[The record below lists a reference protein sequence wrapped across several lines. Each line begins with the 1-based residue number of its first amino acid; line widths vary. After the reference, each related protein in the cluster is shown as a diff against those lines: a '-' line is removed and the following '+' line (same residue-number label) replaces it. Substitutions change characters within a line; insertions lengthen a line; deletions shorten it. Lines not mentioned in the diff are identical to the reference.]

1 MMKRASDGGVRFRV
15 SRRQFLLGCGGS
27 FLVATGSAA
36 LPRKPAGEIIDIHQH
51 TNYGGRTHARL
62 VAHQKRM
69 GVTKTV
75 LLPAGSMFGLEVGCG
90 GNESVAYV
98 ARKYPGRFA
107 RFANE
112 VPNLPGA
119 REEIAKYLRSGAIGI
134 GEQKF
139 QVPCDSKEIFMVAE
153 LARGF
158 GVPVLLHFQH
168 GVYNTGIERFH
179 RVLEKFPDVNFIGHA
194 QTWWGNIDAKLDQ
207 KALYPAGPVT
217 PGGLTDRLLSDY
229 PNIYGDF
236 SAGSGLN
243 ALTRDEDH
251 ARHFIERHQDRLL
264 FGSDCKD
271 WIGAGQYCQ
280 GAQILAAIRKLAP
293 SKTVEEKILSRNARR
308 LLRL

>member
-1 MMKRASDGGVRFRV
+1 MKISSAECGRFRI
-15 SRRQFLLGCGGS
+15 SRRQFLLGCGGGI
-27 FLVATGSAA
+27 LAATGCAA
-36 LPRKPAGEIIDIHQH
+36 ISRKPAEEIIDIHQH
-51 TNYGGRTHARL
+51 TNYVGRTHARL
-62 VAHQKRM
+62 VAHQKAM
-69 GVTKTV
+69 GITKTV
-75 LLPAGSMFGLEVGCG
+75 LLPAGSMFGLDAGCG

-98 ARKYPGRFA
+98 ARKYPGTFA
-107 RFANE
+107 RFATD

-119 REEIAKYLRSGAIGI
+119 RDEMAKYLRGGAIGI

-153 LARGF
+153 LAQAF

-168 GVYNTGIERFH
+168 GVYNTGIERFY

-194 QTWWGNIDAKLDQ
+194 QTWWGNIDSKLDQ
-207 KALYPAGPVT
+207 KILYPPGPVT
-217 PGGLTDRLLSDY
+217 PGGITDRLLFDY

-251 ARHFIERHQDRLL
+251 ARHFIERHQNRLL

-271 WIGAGQYCQ
+271 WIGAGPYCQ

-293 SKTVEEKILSRNARR
+293 SKTVEEKLLCRNAKR